1 MGLLVW
7 EEHNAGTDFPHAQEL
22 VTNAAPKVFIFLPAW
37 WSQAPVPKELLPRT
51 LQRGSETMSGW
62 GNGNG
67 GDPSPRVCWLWP
79 RSGFG
84 ISAGVLALLLHICLV
99 LDSCFPNSP
108 HCLLWDQ

>member
-37 WSQAPVPKELLPRT
+37 WSQAPVLKELLPRT
-51 LQRGSETMSGW
+51 LQRGSEAMSGW
-62 GNGNG
+62 GNG

-79 RSGFG
+79 RSGVG
-84 ISAGVLALLLHICLV
+84 ISAGVLALLLHVCLV
-99 LDSCFPNSP
+99 LDSCFLNSP